1 MDCYI
6 NSPEFPVLGHGVD
19 GLQTHL
25 PLPPVRLEVLEALP
39 QHQEELEKLVSLDW
53 LLRSGQAHVS
63 QGCRYRV
70 IGVK

>member
-25 PLPPVRLEVLEALP
+25 PLSPVCLEVLEALP
-39 QHQEELEKLVSLDW
+39 QHQEELEKLVSLDR
-53 LLRSGQAHVS
+53 LLCS
-63 QGCRYRV
+63 
-70 IGVK
+70 